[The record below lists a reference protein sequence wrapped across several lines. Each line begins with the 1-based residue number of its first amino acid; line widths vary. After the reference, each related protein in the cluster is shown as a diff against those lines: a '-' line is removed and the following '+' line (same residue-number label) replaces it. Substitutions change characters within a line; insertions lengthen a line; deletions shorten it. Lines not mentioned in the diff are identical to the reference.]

1 MDRSTESPPLESE
14 IPTKGLL
21 EELQRAHREE
31 MQRLQIQYFEK
42 VRQAESDRL
51 QAERDLDAMEE
62 RLLTLDEEFRA
73 ERGQLSTEMER
84 LRNELLDAVR
94 LRVDLEKRL
103 ALSEQQRRSLD
114 ERLSSETVRHAEAGK
129 LLDVQRQEL
138 TARLQHLEEALIGS
152 REHAERLEAA
162 RAELDVQLQASRAE
176 LGKQVAALE
185 VRCSRLNQEKQ
196 NLELRLQS
204 DAGRYAEA
212 RERASLELAA
222 QTERAARLEEDLRRA
237 QEERQKTE
245 LAHVQFMERATA
257 LETLCDRMAM
267 EHREQQSRAEAAY
280 QQLRVRSETAY
291 RELQRQAEDACRE
304 VREQAERNHRE
315 LQERLHAEALRQVEM
330 RLRYESEKR
339 VLMDRS
345 VRLEQDSLAYRRAM
359 VAAEQR
365 LDARER
371 KLGSRL
377 GRALRSGL
385 TSWRGFFSLPVSLCR
400 AFGVSLQDPRRN
412 ADIWLAQIEEVRA
425 SQGAVVAEDFVRRHA
440 LTPADLA
447 SGLTRLARASR
458 DPLAGLSLAIEAAQ
472 ADPRPFRRKWL
483 AFMYFEAGSISAAH
497 ERLASL
503 PEDIELKTSERNK
516 AEYIAGCYRLL
527 HEAFPLPEQAAGPDY
542 SPVANRILYVAASSL
557 PYHVSGYTLRTQGLL
572 HALRGAGMDVLC
584 VTRPGYPQDRLDG
597 KPGLEAGRHEIEGVA
612 YETLAGPHR
621 RKLGLD
627 EYLLRSA
634 DILAQ
639 KARTEQVAAIHA
651 ASNYESALPAMLA
664 ARKLGIPFFY
674 EVRGLWEYTA
684 ASKRPGWEQ
693 SERFALE
700 SRLEGLT
707 ARHAR
712 AVFTLSGPLTEE
724 LVTRGV
730 ARDRI
735 VLTPNAVDIEAFVP
749 VARNAALAASLGL
762 TEDDF
767 IVGYVGSVVDYEGL
781 ADLIEALAVLALR
794 MPRCKV
800 LIVGD
805 GDALQDIRRLAQTR
819 GVDDRVILCG
829 QVPPA
834 QVRDYYALIDVLA
847 LPRRPERVCELVP
860 PLKPLEAMALGIPLI
875 VSDVAALRETVVD
888 GQTALVHIAGNAR
901 SLADCIDMLAKRPEL
916 ARQLADNARRD
927 VEARRSWKTVAQTL
941 LAVHGR
947 SGMAVDAARPS
958 AAPAAIIEVD
968 LVPIAVAAGKNALDA
983 EGKVLLDH
991 KLALALSRGVDVLRG
1006 YLARQ
1011 CEGVS
1016 RKVAAYCRL
1025 RAAQACLDVGH
1036 EEDAMLLADAAL
1048 AEDGSAAALRG
1059 AAKVLYNA
1067 ARLDR
1072 AEELVRKMEAALGEV
1087 KPNDRKFI
1095 DEVVGRAQLAAWAGL
1110 PAQGRTIPVS
1120 PKRVLN
1126 ILAFSLPY
1134 TSVGYATRSHG
1145 LAIGIRNAGWEVR
1158 PYTRPGFP
1166 YDFKSELEGQ
1176 DLPPQDDIDGVPYRR
1191 IFDFSRKG
1199 MNEVEYMLAAIKHYE
1214 HVIRAEAPEIVHAAS
1229 NYVTALPAL
1238 IAARRLGVPFV
1249 YEVRGFW
1256 EVTRSSRDDSFEHT
1270 AKYRYMQLFEGLTAR
1285 HADHVITITTAM
1297 KEELMA
1303 RGVSESNVSIAYNS
1317 VDPTRFV
1324 PRKAKRELADALGIP
1339 QGLPVIGYVGS
1350 FVDYEGLDDL
1360 VTACAGLQQ
1369 AGRDFRLLLVGDG
1382 AVFESLRQQ
1391 VEASGLQDKTIITG
1405 RVPHDL
1411 VEDYYSLIDI
1421 APFPR
1426 KPWDVCELVSPLKPY
1441 EAMALEKAVVVSG
1454 TRALKEIVADGENG
1468 LIFAKGDVNDLKCKL
1483 ELLLSNSSQRA
1494 SLGRDARLW
1503 ISRERSWDVAGQV
1516 CGQVYA
1522 RVGGKA

>member
-1 MDRSTESPPLESE
+1 MDSSRESPSFEPEAPS
-14 IPTKGLL
+14 KGLL

-31 MQRLQIQYFEK
+31 MQRLHMQYFERI
-42 VRQAESDRL
+42 RQAGADRL
-51 QAERDLDAMEE
+51 HAEDELDAMEE
-62 RLLTLDEEFRA
+62 RLLALDGEFREERAQLNAHLERLQA
-73 ERGQLSTEMER
+73 ELLAGER
-84 LRNELLDAVR
+84 LRSDLGTRLALAEAQCKLMEHQYNSLEARESEQSARHVETIKSLESRQQELNGHIQRLEMALEQARARGDFLEKEHVR
-94 LRVDLEKRL
+94 LAQGLEALGTEHGERVAGLTALCERLELEKREFESRL
-103 ALSEQQRRSLD
+103 GD
-114 ERLSSETVRHAEAGK
+114 EVARHAELRQRATEEAFS
-129 LLDVQRQEL
+129 LAARVAQLDEALRQALDEKQRSEQLHAQLAHRAAELQVLCNRLEQEQSEQRVRAEVQRKDLQ
-138 TARLQHLEEALIGS
+138 ARLD
-152 REHAERLEAA
+152 
-162 RAELDVQLQASRAE
+162 AELQMYQSLAE
-176 LGKQVAALE
+176 
-185 VRCSRLNQEKQ
+185 
-196 NLELRLQS
+196 
-204 DAGRYAEA
+204 AGR
-212 RERASLELAA
+212 
-222 QTERAARLEEDLRRA
+222 
-237 QEERQKTE
+237 
-245 LAHVQFMERATA
+245 
-257 LETLCDRMAM
+257 
-267 EHREQQSRAEAAY
+267 
-280 QQLRVRSETAY
+280 
-291 RELQRQAEDACRE
+291 
-304 VREQAERNHRE
+304 RE
-315 LQERLHAEALRQVEM
+315 LQERLHAEALRQAEM
-330 RLRYESEKR
+330 RLRHESEKR
-339 VLMDRS
+339 LLKERS
-345 VRLEQDSLAYRRAM
+345 AQLEQDSLAYRRAM

-377 GRALRSGL
+377 GSALRSGL

-400 AFGVSLQDPRRN
+400 AFGAPLQDPRRN
-412 ADIWLAQIEEVRA
+412 ADIWLAQIEELHA
-425 SQGAVVAEDFVRRHA
+425 SQGVVAAEDFVRRHA

-447 SGLTRLARASR
+447 SGLTRLARAAR
-458 DPLAGLSLAIEAAQ
+458 DPQTGLPFAIEAAQ
-472 ADPRPFRRKWL
+472 VDPRPFRRKWL
-483 AFMYFEAGSISAAH
+483 AFMYFDAGCVGAAH

-503 PEDIELKTSERNK
+503 PDDIELKTSERNK

-597 KPGLEAGRHEIEGVA
+597 KPGLEPGRHEIEGVA

-947 SGMAVDAARPS
+947 SGMAVDAAWPS

-983 EGKVLLDH
+983 EGKVLLDR
-991 KLALALSRGVDVLRG
+991 KLALALGRGVDVLRG

-1016 RKVAAYCRL
+1016 RRVAAYCRL

-1036 EEDAMLLADAAL
+1036 EEEAMLLADAAL

-1110 PAQGRTIPVS
+1110 PAQARTIPVS

-1199 MNEVEYMLAAIKHYE
+1199 MNEVEYMLAAIEHYE

-1303 RGVSESNVSIAYNS
+1303 RGVPESNVSIAYNS

-1339 QGLPVIGYVGS
+1339 QGVPVIGYVGS

-1391 VEASGLQDKTIITG
+1391 VEASGLQDKTIMTG

-1426 KPWDVCELVSPLKPY
+1426 KPWEVCELVSPLKPY

-1454 TRALKEIVADGENG
+1454 TRALREIVAHGENG
-1468 LIFAKGDVNDLKCKL
+1468 LVFAKGNVKDLQRKL
-1483 ELLLSNSSQRA
+1483 DELLVDTECRIRLGKDGRA
-1494 SLGRDARLW
+1494 W
-1503 ISRERSWDVAGQV
+1503 VNRERSWNVAGQICSDSYASV
-1516 CGQVYA
+1516 VYCGRA
-1522 RVGGKA
+1522 